1 MSVNIAGRAGRWSAE
16 HRRTAVLA
24 WLAFC
29 IAAIALG
36 TVAGTKMLKQADT
49 AAGGTRTAEQIL
61 KRAGFPDKAGESV
74 LVQSRSATQ
83 RDPRFRATVADVVR
97 TVSALPQ
104 VERVRSPLAAAN
116 SGQLSHDGRSA
127 LVQFDMKGDQDKA
140 DKKVQPVLD
149 AVAHVQ
155 DRHPGFTVAEFGFAS
170 STHELNKT
178 LTKDF
183 QRAEVPRRCR

>member
-16 HRRTAVLA
+16 HRKTAVLA

-49 AAGGTRTAEQIL
+49 AAGGTQDGGADPEAGGLPGPGGRE
-61 KRAGFPDKAGESV
+61 RAGRSRGRR
-74 LVQSRSATQ
+74 RSA
-83 RDPRFRATVADVVR
+83 DPRFRATVADVVR

-149 AVAHVQ
+149 AVDA
-155 DRHPGFTVAEFGFAS
+155 RPGPP
-170 STHELNKT
+170 
-178 LTKDF
+178 
-183 QRAEVPRRCR
+183 PRRSRWPSSGSRARPTS

>member
-16 HRRTAVLA
+16 HRKTAVLA

-61 KRAGFPDKAGESV
+61 KRAGFPDQAGESV
-74 LVQSRSATQ
+74 LVQSRSATR

-104 VERVRSPLAAAN
+104 VERVRSPLRPRTA
-116 SGQLSHDGRSA
+116 
-127 LVQFDMKGDQDKA
+127 
-140 DKKVQPVLD
+140 
-149 AVAHVQ
+149 
-155 DRHPGFTVAEFGFAS
+155 AS
-170 STHELNKT
+170 SPTT
-178 LTKDF
+178 
-183 QRAEVPRRCR
+183 AARRSSSST